1 MNDYHGHDNYH
12 GQDNYRG
19 QDKDMSVSSK
29 PSPAPRSEHDYL
41 LMLADL
47 FRRNGWRVKASPS
60 FGSREADLLV
70 SREEFRY
77 VVELKVASEGR
88 RDRLV
93 PLLAQAILQARA
105 SAKASPQPAA
115 PLAVIAAPVIPPS
128 IAKSLE
134 DFLAESAPD
143 AAAGIFDREGFRL
156 FLGPGLEGLNA
167 PAPSRVR
174 RQHHLPLESAY
185 LFSDL
190 NQWML
195 KVLLA
200 PLLSAELLRAPRRE
214 YRNASELAEA
224 AEVSVMSAFRFVR
237 QLRQE
242 GFLDSES
249 EILRLVRRDEL
260 MHRWQAAHLRSVPEL
275 PLRWIVPVKNE
286 RQLPAALHS
295 YIAHPGVKRQPAP
308 RACLGLFAAAESLG
322 FGFVHGVPP
331 YFYLERLDR
340 EVLNRMGLSPE
351 RAEHAP
357 DVYVRVPAFRE
368 SVFRGA
374 VEREGVPVA
383 DILQV
388 WLDVG
393 SHPARGASQAEQI
406 RRRVLAPILEKKT

>member
-1 MNDYHGHDNYH
+1 MT
-12 GQDNYRG
+12 
-19 QDKDMSVSSK
+19 MPASSSI
-29 PSPAPRSEHDYL
+29 SPPAQRSEQEYL
-41 LMLADL
+41 ALLADL
-47 FRRNGWRVKASPS
+47 FRQDGWRVKSSPR
-60 FGSREADLLV
+60 FGQKEADLLV
-70 SREEFRY
+70 ASRNFRY

-105 SAKASPQPAA
+105 VAQASPQPAA
-115 PLAVIAAPVIPPS
+115 PLAVIAAPVISPS
-128 IAKSLE
+128 IISSLK
-134 DFLAESAPD
+134 DFLEENAPD
-143 AAAGIFDREGFRL
+143 AAVGVFDREGFRL
-156 FLGPGLEGLNA
+156 FVGPGLEGLNA

-174 RQHHLPLESAY
+174 RQQHVPPESAY

-200 PLLSAELLRAPRRE
+200 PLVPTELLRAPRQQ

-224 AEVSVMSAFRFVR
+224 AKVSVMSAFRFVR

-242 GFLDSES
+242 GFLDNES
-249 EILRLVRRDEL
+249 EMLRLVRREEL
-260 MHRWQAAHLRSVPEL
+260 MHRWQAAHLRSAPEL
-275 PLRWIVPVKNE
+275 PLRWIVPAKNE

-295 YIAHPGVKRQPAP
+295 YIVRPGVKRQPAP

-331 YFYLERLDR
+331 YFYLENLDR
-340 EVLNRMGLSPE
+340 EVLHRMGLSPE
-351 RAEHAP
+351 RAEHSP
-357 DVYVRVPAFRE
+357 DVYVRVPVFRE

-393 SHPARGASQAEQI
+393 SHPARGAAQAEQI
-406 RRRVLAPILEKKT
+406 RRRVLAPILEKNP

>member
-1 MNDYHGHDNYH
+1 MPL
-12 GQDNYRG
+12 
-19 QDKDMSVSSK
+19 SSSI
-29 PSPAPRSEHDYL
+29 PSPARRSEQEYL
-41 LMLADL
+41 DLLADL
-47 FRRNGWRVKASPS
+47 FRQDGWRVKAAPRL
-60 FGSREADLLV
+60 GHKEADLLV
-70 SREEFRY
+70 SRKDFQY
-77 VVELKVASEGR
+77 VVELKVAPESR

-105 SAKASPQPAA
+105 IAHAWPQPAA
-115 PLAVIAAPVIPPS
+115 PLAVIAAPLVSPS
-128 IAKSLE
+128 IVRSLQ
-134 DFLAESAPD
+134 DFLAENAPE
-143 AAAGIFDREGFRL
+143 AAVGVFDREDFRL
-156 FLGPGLEGLNA
+156 FIGPGLEGLNA
-167 PAPSRVR
+167 SAPNRVR
-174 RQHHLPLESAY
+174 RQQHAPPESAY

-200 PLLSAELLRAPRRE
+200 PRVPAELLRAPRRE

-242 GFLDSES
+242 GFLDNES
-249 EILRLVRRDEL
+249 GILRLVRREEL
-260 MHRWQAAHLRSVPEL
+260 LHRWQAAHLRAVPEL
-275 PLRWIVPVKNE
+275 PLRWIVPVKSE
-286 RQLPAALHS
+286 QQLPAALHS

-331 YFYLERLDR
+331 SFYIENLDR
-340 EVLNRMGLSPE
+340 DVLQRMGLSPE
-351 RAEHAP
+351 RAEHSP
-357 DVYVRVPAFRE
+357 DLYVRVPVFRE

-393 SHPARGASQAEQI
+393 SHPARGAAQAEQI
-406 RRRVLAPILEKKT
+406 RRHVLAPILEKKS

>member
-1 MNDYHGHDNYH
+1 MP
-12 GQDNYRG
+12 
-19 QDKDMSVSSK
+19 VSSPS
-29 PSPAPRSEHDYL
+29 PSPAQRNEREYL
-41 LMLADL
+41 DLLADI
-47 FRRNGWRVKASPS
+47 FRQDGWRIKAAPR
-60 FGSREADLLV
+60 FGHREGDLLV
-70 SREEFRY
+70 SRKDIRY
-77 VVELKVASEGR
+77 LVELKVAPESR

-105 SAKASPQPAA
+105 VAHASSQPAV
-115 PLAVIAAPVIPPS
+115 PLAVIGAPLVSPS
-128 IAKSLE
+128 IVRSLQ
-134 DFLAESAPD
+134 DFVAENAPE
-143 AAAGIFDREGFRL
+143 AAVGIFDREGFRL
-156 FLGPGLEGLNA
+156 FVGPGLEGLNA
-167 PAPSRVR
+167 PPPSRVHR
-174 RQHHLPLESAY
+174 RQHAPPESAY

-200 PLLSAELLRAPRRE
+200 PLIPADLLRAPRRE

-224 AEVSVMSAFRFVR
+224 AEVSVMSAFRLVR

-242 GFLDSES
+242 GFLDSDS
-249 EILRLVRRDEL
+249 GSLHLVRREEL
-260 MHRWQAAHLRSVPEL
+260 LHRWQAAHLRAVPEL

-295 YIAHPGVKRQPAP
+295 YVAHPGVIQQPAP
-308 RACLGLFAAAESLG
+308 RACLGLFAAAELLG

-331 YFYLERLDR
+331 YFYLENLDR
-340 EVLNRMGLSPE
+340 EVVQRMGLSPE

-357 DVYVRVPAFRE
+357 DAYVRVPAFRE

-374 VEREGVPVA
+374 VEVKGVPTA

-393 SHPARGASQAEQI
+393 SHPARGAAQAGQI
-406 RRRVLAPILEKKT
+406 WRRVFSSILENKS